1 MDEEYSKVTM
11 VDQLAI
17 AVSSP
22 KNYKHL
28 TKVKS
33 EQDGRIYDSVLL
45 S

>member
-28 TKVKS
+28 TKLKASKTV
-33 EQDGRIYDSVLL
+33 GFMILL
-45 S
+45 LF